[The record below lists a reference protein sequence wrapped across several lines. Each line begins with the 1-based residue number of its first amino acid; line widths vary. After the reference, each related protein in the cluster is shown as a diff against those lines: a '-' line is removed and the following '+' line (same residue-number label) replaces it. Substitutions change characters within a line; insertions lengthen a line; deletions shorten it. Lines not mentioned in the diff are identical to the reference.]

1 MRYRFHLTFK
11 YGANDIHQQ
20 KAFIDALENLESL
33 KKECGGK
40 VEYFWGMRK
49 NWFPLVLLRAAK
61 VGNQQALDMFN
72 QMVQERRCHN
82 IYYKGHEWDWVDPFS
97 TFNDKKE
104 DVIIF
109 TAEENDLPYVYA
121 ILNFFGLKYNQFT

>member
-1 MRYRFHLTFK
+1 
-11 YGANDIHQQ
+11 
-20 KAFIDALENLESL
+20 
-33 KKECGGK
+33 
-40 VEYFWGMRK
+40 
-49 NWFPLVLLRAAK
+49 
-61 VGNQQALDMFN
+61 MFN